1 MPLKRDYQQTPLKK
15 LKANTPTGYAFE
27 KPFGEDLEELYIN
40 QNKSQPELC
49 RYFGVT
55 RRILQGW
62 IKSFGLKKDPFKR
75 IENSSASIRDK
86 TPDQYKESARKAKE
100 TKLKKY
106 CDENFNNRKQS
117 RETCL
122 EKFGVDNPNRQH
134 LTSVVIDLIS
144 DKDKLEAFIKQHGIL
159 NATELANKI
168 GMSEPQVARY
178 IVKYGLK
185 CLFDYSKSSIE
196 KEIKHWASLF
206 YRIETNVKIPN
217 TNLEIDIFIPELNI
231 GIEVNG
237 NYWHSELKRDRLYHK
252 KKSEEAAKNGI
263 FIYHIFEY
271 EWTAKCEQIKAQ
283 LKNLL
288 GKNDTKI
295 YARKC
300 DVRVINN
307 VEKQRFLD
315 ENHLQGNDSSS
326 VKLGLFYEDELVSVM
341 TFCKPRFNK
350 KYEWELSR
358 FCSDWGCNVVGG
370 ASKLFSY
377 FIKHYAPKSVISYS
391 NNAHTRGELYEKLGF
406 KLIGESNP
414 DYVWFKNGKIVPR
427 YQAQKHRL
435 LKQGYQGDSES
446 EIMHGLGYYRIYDC
460 GNKVWVYEKKMLTRP
475 LGFDT
480 TYLREGEMPR

>member
-1 MPLKRDYQQTPLKK
+1 MTIYETYNVDKTKLEYDYEANGGVQWESMPNGGKRVVMPPASDIEYLYLVCNMSVKDLMSLLNIGERKVYYLLKEY
-15 LKANTPTGYAFE
+15 
-27 KPFGEDLEELYIN
+27 
-40 QNKSQPELC
+40 
-49 RYFGVT
+49 
-55 RRILQGW
+55 
-62 IKSFGLKKDPFKR
+62 GLKKETVNRRKNLEAVLEEKYGVSNPK
-75 IENSSASIRDK
+75 SASKETLRLRFVKDFLTSNLIQFETPSKTASDYGMNFYLPEVHIGLCLHKTTDNENLQKISRQAEENGIRLIHLWDYEFNQDNLVQK
-86 TPDQYKESARKAKE
+86 KLELLLKPKEIIYARKTA
-100 TKLKKY
+100 
-106 CDENFNNRKQS
+106 
-117 RETCL
+117 
-122 EKFGVDNPNRQH
+122 
-134 LTSVVIDLIS
+134 
-144 DKDKLEAFIKQHGIL
+144 
-159 NATELANKI
+159 
-168 GMSEPQVARY
+168 
-178 IVKYGLK
+178 VKR
-185 CLFDYSKSSIE
+185 SIE

-300 DVRVINN
+300 DVRLINN
-307 VEKQRFLD
+307 VAKQRFLD

-370 ASKLFSY
+370 ASKLFNY
-377 FIKHYAPKSVISYS
+377 FIKHYEPKSVISYS

-406 KLIGESNP
+406 KLISESNP

-435 LKQGYQGDSES
+435 LKQGLQGNSES
-446 EIMHGLGYYRIYDC
+446 EIMHELGYYRIYDC
-460 GNKVWVYEKKMLTRP
+460 GNKVWVYEKTC
-475 LGFDT
+475 
-480 TYLREGEMPR
+480 